1 MGAPVSGTLIFTLT
15 GPSDH
20 RGWLMAELGEL
31 GFGAFEEQP
40 ESVEAFIDEAVW
52 VPESRVGLKRIAS
65 LTGFHIVDER
75 RAAPENW
82 NATWESGIEP
92 ITADRFYV
100 HPPWHEPRLDA
111 ISICIEPKMS
121 FGTAHHE
128 TTRLILRALDGLVAP
143 GSSVLDAGTGTGVL
157 ALAARKLGADRV
169 VGFDI
174 DPWSQENAVE
184 NLERNGEVGIPILE
198 GGIETVQNEPA
209 FDLVIANINRAALLE
224 MLPELAALCRPGGSI
239 ILSGLLKPDEG
250 QMREA
255 LTRARCTCREV
266 NVEGEW
272 IALLA
277 DRSAEQ

>member
-1 MGAPVSGTLIFTLT
+1 MGALVSGTLIFTLT
-15 GPSDH
+15 GPSEN

-31 GFGAFEEQP
+31 GFGAFEERP

-52 VPESRVGLKRIAS
+52 VPESRVDLKRIAS
-65 LTGFHIVDER
+65 ATGFRIAEER

-92 ITADRFYV
+92 ITAGRFYV

-143 GSSVLDAGTGTGVL
+143 GASVLDAGTGTGVL

-184 NLERNGEVGIPILE
+184 NLERNGESGIPILE
-198 GGIETVQNEPA
+198 GGIETVQHERP

-224 MLPELAALCRPGGSI
+224 MLPKLAGLCCPGGVI
-239 ILSGLLKPDEG
+239 ILSGLLRPDES
-250 QMREA
+250 QMRDA
-255 LTRARCTCREV
+255 LERVGCACREV
-266 NVEGEW
+266 IVEGEW
-272 IALLA
+272 IALVA
-277 DRSAEQ
+277 DRPAEQ